1 MIVESAVKLG
11 QFATSLALVLTIFAF
26 VQSILSVR
34 LNARSLL
41 VAARNAMLVNFGLA
55 TLGCAVLIWAFV
67 HSDFSVAYV
76 AQNSNLALPMLYK
89 VTALWGAHEGSLYLW
104 FWYLTLFSAAAVWL
118 HWRDYPLSMPWV
130 IATLAAVQFG
140 FVAFIVFLSNP
151 FLTIAPA
158 PFDGQDLNP
167 LLQDPG
173 LAFHPPVLYLGYVGF
188 VVPFAFAIA
197 SLIRG
202 HTGGE
207 WVSVVR
213 RWTLFAWAAL
223 TSGIIFGGYWAYY
236 ELGWGGYWAWDPV
249 ENASLMPW
257 LTGTA
262 LLHSMMVQ
270 HKRGLFRVWNVFL
283 VITTFLLTLLGT
295 FLVRSGVL
303 TSVHAF
309 AVDPGRGAYMLGF
322 MTAAMVIGYG
332 LIILRADRLE
342 GNGEITTALSK
353 ESAIL
358 ANSILLLIVTATV
371 FAGTLF
377 PLAAEVLT
385 DEKISVGAPY
395 YNKVIIPIMIGLV
408 FLLGV
413 GPSIP
418 WRKMS
423 LQKFIQKFRTKLL
436 VAIAVG
442 CLIMLIDV
450 PDPVTFVA
458 IIAVTF
464 AGYVTLSDIST
475 AVRARSRSMQES
487 IFRATSYVFVQ
498 SRQRIGALIVHFGI
512 VMIAAGMI
520 ASGLFQ
526 SVHTVAMRVGDRVAA
541 GGYTVTLR
549 ELADTDGP
557 NYDARTARFSVSQD
571 GELLAEMAPEKRFYT
586 VRNMA
591 TTEVAIRSVLRGD
604 LYIVMG
610 DESGDGTVVA
620 RIFWNPLVAWI
631 WLGWMV
637 LLVGSLMSLSKSD
650 RRVAAT
656 GRRSAPVAASNAVP
670 GE

>member
-1 MIVESAVKLG
+1 MIIESAVKLG
-11 QFATSLALVLTIFAF
+11 QFGTSLALVLTIFAF
-26 VQSILSVR
+26 VLSILSVR
-34 LNARSLL
+34 LNARHLL
-41 VAARNAMLVNFGLA
+41 VAARNAMIANFALA

-67 HSDFSVAYV
+67 TSDFSVVYV

-104 FWYLTLFSAAAVWL
+104 FWYLALFSAAAVWL

-140 FVAFIVFLSNP
+140 FLAFIVFLSNP
-151 FLTIAPA
+151 FLTISPT
-158 PFDGQDLNP
+158 PVDGQDLNP

-202 HTGGE
+202 HTGVE

-213 RWTLFAWAAL
+213 RWTLFAWTAL

-270 HKRGLFRVWNVFL
+270 HKRGLFRIWNVFL

-322 MTAAMVIGYG
+322 MTVAMVIGYG

-342 GNGEITTALSK
+342 GDGEITTALSK

-395 YNKVIIPIMIGLV
+395 YNKVIVPIMIALI
-408 FLLGV
+408 FLLGI
-413 GPSIP
+413 GPSMP

-423 LQKFIQKFRTKLL
+423 LRKFVQKFRTKLI
-436 VAIAVG
+436 IAVG
-442 CLIMLIDV
+442 IGFMFLLLDV

-458 IIAVTF
+458 IIAVAF
-464 AGYVTLSDIST
+464 AGLVTLADIGN
-475 AVRARSRSMQES
+475 AVWSRSRAMQES
-487 IFRATSYVFVQ
+487 ILQATTFIFVQ
-498 SRQRIGALIVHFGI
+498 SRQRIGALIVHFGVI
-512 VMIAAGMI
+512 LIAAGMI

-526 SVHTVAMRVGDRVAA
+526 SVHTVAMRIGDRVEA

-557 NYDARTARFSVSQD
+557 NYDARTARFSVSQN
-571 GELLAEMAPEKRFYT
+571 GELLAELAPEKRFYT
-586 VRNMA
+586 VRAIA

-631 WLGWMV
+631 WLGWMI
-637 LLVGSLMSLSKSD
+637 LLIGALMSLSKSD
-650 RRVAAT
+650 RRAVAAKKPEI
-656 GRRSAPVAASNAVP
+656 SVVSPVAVP

>member
-1 MIVESAVKLG
+1 MIIESAVKLG
-11 QFATSLALVLTIFAF
+11 QFATSLALVLTIYAF
-26 VQSILSVR
+26 VQSILSAR
-34 LNARSLL
+34 RNARYLL
-41 VAARNAMLVNFGLA
+41 VTARNAIIANFALS

-67 HSDFSVAYV
+67 TSDFSVAYV
-76 AQNSNLALPMLYK
+76 AQNSNLSLPMLYK

-104 FWYLTLFSAAAVWL
+104 LWYLTLFSAAAVWL
-118 HWRDYPLSMPWV
+118 HWREYPLSMPWV

-140 FVAFIVFLSNP
+140 FLAFIVFLSNP
-151 FLTIAPA
+151 FITVTPTPLN
-158 PFDGQDLNP
+158 GQDLNP

-202 HTGGE
+202 HTGVE

-213 RWTLFAWAAL
+213 RWTLFAWTAL

-270 HKRGLFRVWNVFL
+270 SKRGLFRVWNVFL

-303 TSVHAF
+303 TSVHSF
-309 AVDPGRGAYMLGF
+309 AVDPGRGAYMLAF
-322 MTAAMVIGYG
+322 MTVAMVIGYG
-332 LIILRADRLE
+332 LVILRADRLE
-342 GNGEITTALSK
+342 GDGEVSSLLSK

-358 ANSILLLIVTATV
+358 ANSVLLLIVTATV

-385 DEKISVGAPY
+385 DEKVSVGAPY
-395 YNKVIIPIMIGLV
+395 YNKVIVPIMIGLI
-408 FLLGV
+408 FLMGI
-413 GPSIP
+413 GPSMP

-423 LQKFIQKFRTKLL
+423 KDKFTRKFGVKLG
-436 VAIAVG
+436 VALMLGIASLLLNVGDIVTFFAIVAVG
-442 CLIMLIDV
+442 
-450 PDPVTFVA
+450 
-458 IIAVTF
+458 F
-464 AGYVTLSDIST
+464 AALVTLEDIAT
-475 AVRARSRSMQES
+475 AVRARARSMQVNLLS
-487 IFRATSYVFVQ
+487 AAAHVFVH
-498 SRQRIGALIVHFGI
+498 SRQRIGALIVHIGVI
-512 VMIAAGMI
+512 TIAAGMI

-526 SVHTVAMRVGDRVAA
+526 SVHTVSMRVGDRIDA

-549 ELADTDGP
+549 ELADTDGA
-557 NYDARTARFSVSQD
+557 NYDARTARFSVSKHGTLLD
-571 GELLAEMAPEKRFYT
+571 ELAPEKRFYT
-586 VRNMA
+586 VRNRA
-591 TTEVAIRSVLRGD
+591 TTEVAIRSVMRGD

-610 DESGDGTVVA
+610 DEPGDGSVVT
-620 RIFWNPLVAWI
+620 RIFWNPLVSWI

-637 LLVGSLMSLSKSD
+637 LLIGALMSLSKSD
-650 RRVAAT
+650 RRVGAPAART
-656 GRRSAPVAASNAVP
+656 GAIVSQAPVP

>member
-1 MIVESAVKLG
+1 MIIESAVKLG
-11 QFATSLALVLTIFAF
+11 QFATSLALVLTIYAF
-26 VQSILSVR
+26 VQSILSAR
-34 LNARSLL
+34 RNARYLL
-41 VAARNAMLVNFGLA
+41 VTARNAIIANFALS

-67 HSDFSVAYV
+67 TSDFSVAYV
-76 AQNSNLALPMLYK
+76 AQNSNLSLPMLYK

-104 FWYLTLFSAAAVWL
+104 LWYLTLFSAAAVWL
-118 HWRDYPLSMPWV
+118 HWREYPLSMPWV

-140 FVAFIVFLSNP
+140 FLAFIVFLSNP
-151 FLTIAPA
+151 FITVTPTPLN
-158 PFDGQDLNP
+158 GQDLNP

-202 HTGGE
+202 HTGVE

-213 RWTLFAWAAL
+213 RWTLFAWTAL

-270 HKRGLFRVWNVFL
+270 SKRGLFRVWNVFL

-303 TSVHAF
+303 TSVHSF
-309 AVDPGRGAYMLGF
+309 AVDPGRGAYMLAF
-322 MTAAMVIGYG
+322 MTVAMVIGYG
-332 LIILRADRLE
+332 LVILRADRLE
-342 GNGEITTALSK
+342 GDGEVSSLLSK

-358 ANSILLLIVTATV
+358 ANSVLLLIVTATV

-385 DEKISVGAPY
+385 DEKVSVGAPY
-395 YNKVIIPIMIGLV
+395 YNKVIVPIMIGLI
-408 FLLGV
+408 FLMGI
-413 GPSIP
+413 GPSMP

-423 LQKFIQKFRTKLL
+423 KDKFTRKFGVKLG
-436 VAIAVG
+436 VALMLGIASLLLNVGDIVTFFAIVAVG
-442 CLIMLIDV
+442 
-450 PDPVTFVA
+450 
-458 IIAVTF
+458 F
-464 AGYVTLSDIST
+464 AALVTLEDIAT
-475 AVRARSRSMQES
+475 AVRARARSMQVNLLS
-487 IFRATSYVFVQ
+487 AAAHVFVH
-498 SRQRIGALIVHFGI
+498 SRQRIGALIVHIGVI
-512 VMIAAGMI
+512 TIAAGMI

-526 SVHTVAMRVGDRVAA
+526 SVHTVSMRIGDRIDA

-549 ELADTDGP
+549 ELADTDGA
-557 NYDARTARFSVSQD
+557 NYDARTARFSVSKHGTLLD
-571 GELLAEMAPEKRFYT
+571 ELAPEKRFYT

-591 TTEVAIRSVLRGD
+591 TTEVAIRSVMRGD

-610 DESGDGTVVA
+610 DEPGDGSVVT
-620 RIFWNPLVAWI
+620 RIFWNPLVSWI

-637 LLVGSLMSLSKSD
+637 LLIGALMSLSKSD
-650 RRVAAT
+650 RRVGAPAART
-656 GRRSAPVAASNAVP
+656 GAIVSQAPVP

>member
-1 MIVESAVKLG
+1 MIIESAVKLG
-11 QFATSLALVLTIFAF
+11 QFATSLALVLTIYAF
-26 VQSILSVR
+26 VQSILSAR
-34 LNARSLL
+34 RNARYLL
-41 VAARNAMLVNFGLA
+41 VTARNAIIANFALS

-67 HSDFSVAYV
+67 TSDFSVAYV
-76 AQNSNLALPMLYK
+76 AQNSNLSLPMLYK

-104 FWYLTLFSAAAVWL
+104 LWYLTLFSAAAVWL
-118 HWRDYPLSMPWV
+118 HWREYPLSMPWV

-140 FVAFIVFLSNP
+140 FLAFIVFLSNP
-151 FLTIAPA
+151 FITVTPTPLN
-158 PFDGQDLNP
+158 GQDLNP

-202 HTGGE
+202 HTGVE

-213 RWTLFAWAAL
+213 RWTLFAWTAL

-270 HKRGLFRVWNVFL
+270 SKRGLFRVWNVFL

-303 TSVHAF
+303 TSVHSF
-309 AVDPGRGAYMLGF
+309 AVDPGRGAYMLAF
-322 MTAAMVIGYG
+322 MTVAMVIGYG
-332 LIILRADRLE
+332 LVILRADRLE
-342 GNGEITTALSK
+342 GDGEVSSLLSK

-358 ANSILLLIVTATV
+358 ANSVLLLIVTATV

-385 DEKISVGAPY
+385 DEKVSVGAPY
-395 YNKVIIPIMIGLV
+395 YNKVIVPIMIGLI
-408 FLLGV
+408 FLMGI
-413 GPSIP
+413 GPSMP

-423 LQKFIQKFRTKLL
+423 KDKFTRKFGVKLG
-436 VAIAVG
+436 VALMLGIASLLLNVGDIVTFFAIVAVG
-442 CLIMLIDV
+442 
-450 PDPVTFVA
+450 
-458 IIAVTF
+458 F
-464 AGYVTLSDIST
+464 AALVTLEDIAT
-475 AVRARSRSMQES
+475 AVRARARSMQVNLLS
-487 IFRATSYVFVQ
+487 AAAHVFVH
-498 SRQRIGALIVHFGI
+498 SRQRIGALIVHIGVI
-512 VMIAAGMI
+512 TIAAGMI

-526 SVHTVAMRVGDRVAA
+526 SVHTVSMRVGDRIDA

-549 ELADTDGP
+549 ELADTDGA
-557 NYDARTARFSVSQD
+557 NYDARTARFSVSKHGTLLD
-571 GELLAEMAPEKRFYT
+571 ELAPEKRFYT

-591 TTEVAIRSVLRGD
+591 TTEVAIRSVMRGD

-610 DESGDGTVVA
+610 DEPGDGSVVT
-620 RIFWNPLVAWI
+620 RIFWNPLVSWI

-637 LLVGSLMSLSKSD
+637 LLIGALMSLSKSD
-650 RRVAAT
+650 RRVGAPAART
-656 GRRSAPVAASNAVP
+656 GAIVSQAPVP

>member
-1 MIVESAVKLG
+1 MIIESAVKLG
-11 QFATSLALVLTIFAF
+11 QFATSLALVLTIYAF
-26 VQSILSVR
+26 VQSILSAR
-34 LNARSLL
+34 RNARYLL
-41 VAARNAMLVNFGLA
+41 VTARNAIIANFALS

-67 HSDFSVAYV
+67 TSDFSVAYV
-76 AQNSNLALPMLYK
+76 AQNSNLSLPMLYK

-104 FWYLTLFSAAAVWL
+104 LWYLTLFSAAAVWL
-118 HWRDYPLSMPWV
+118 HWREYPLSMPWV

-140 FVAFIVFLSNP
+140 FLAFIVFLSNP
-151 FLTIAPA
+151 FIIVTPTPLN
-158 PFDGQDLNP
+158 GQDLNP

-202 HTGGE
+202 HTGVE

-213 RWTLFAWAAL
+213 RWTLFAWTAL

-270 HKRGLFRVWNVFL
+270 SKRGLFRVWNVFL

-303 TSVHAF
+303 TSVHSF
-309 AVDPGRGAYMLGF
+309 AVDPGRGAYMLAF
-322 MTAAMVIGYG
+322 MTVAMVIGYG
-332 LIILRADRLE
+332 LVILRADRLE
-342 GNGEITTALSK
+342 GDGEVSSLLSK

-358 ANSILLLIVTATV
+358 ANSVLLLIVTATV

-385 DEKISVGAPY
+385 DEKVSVGAPY
-395 YNKVIIPIMIGLV
+395 YNKVIVPIMIGLI
-408 FLLGV
+408 FLMGI
-413 GPSIP
+413 GPSMP

-423 LQKFIQKFRTKLL
+423 KDKFTRKFGVKLG
-436 VAIAVG
+436 VALMLGIASLLLNVGDIVTFFAIVAVG
-442 CLIMLIDV
+442 
-450 PDPVTFVA
+450 
-458 IIAVTF
+458 F
-464 AGYVTLSDIST
+464 AALVTLEDIAT
-475 AVRARSRSMQES
+475 AVRARARSMQVNLLS
-487 IFRATSYVFVQ
+487 AAAHVFVH
-498 SRQRIGALIVHFGI
+498 SRQRIGALIVHIGVI
-512 VMIAAGMI
+512 TIAAGMI

-526 SVHTVAMRVGDRVAA
+526 SVHTVSMRVGDRIDA

-549 ELADTDGP
+549 ELTDTDGA
-557 NYDARTARFSVSQD
+557 NYDARTARFSVSKHGTLLD
-571 GELLAEMAPEKRFYT
+571 ELAPEKRFYT

-591 TTEVAIRSVLRGD
+591 TTEVAIRSVMRGD

-610 DESGDGTVVA
+610 DEPGDGSVVT
-620 RIFWNPLVAWI
+620 RIFWNPLVSWI

-637 LLVGSLMSLSKSD
+637 LLIGALMSLSKSD
-650 RRVAAT
+650 RRVGAPAART
-656 GRRSAPVAASNAVP
+656 GAIVSQAPVP

>member
-1 MIVESAVKLG
+1 MIIESAVKLG
-11 QFATSLALVLTIFAF
+11 QFATSLALVLTIYAF
-26 VQSILSVR
+26 VQSILSAR
-34 LNARSLL
+34 RNARYLL
-41 VAARNAMLVNFGLA
+41 VTARNAIIANFALS

-67 HSDFSVAYV
+67 TSDFSVAYV
-76 AQNSNLALPMLYK
+76 AQNSNLSLPMLYK

-104 FWYLTLFSAAAVWL
+104 LWYLTLFSAAAVWL
-118 HWRDYPLSMPWV
+118 HWREYPLSMPWV

-140 FVAFIVFLSNP
+140 FLAFIVFLSNP
-151 FLTIAPA
+151 FIIVTPTPLN
-158 PFDGQDLNP
+158 GQDLNP

-202 HTGGE
+202 HTGVE

-213 RWTLFAWAAL
+213 RWTLFAWTAL

-270 HKRGLFRVWNVFL
+270 SKRGLFRVWNVFL

-303 TSVHAF
+303 TSVHSF
-309 AVDPGRGAYMLGF
+309 AVDPGRGAYMLAF
-322 MTAAMVIGYG
+322 MTVAMVIGYG
-332 LIILRADRLE
+332 LVILRADRLE
-342 GNGEITTALSK
+342 GDGEVSSLLSK

-358 ANSILLLIVTATV
+358 ANSVLLLIVTATV

-385 DEKISVGAPY
+385 DEKVSVGAPY
-395 YNKVIIPIMIGLV
+395 YNKVIVPIMIGLI
-408 FLLGV
+408 FLMGI
-413 GPSIP
+413 GPSMP

-423 LQKFIQKFRTKLL
+423 KDKFTRKFGVKLG
-436 VAIAVG
+436 VALMLGIASLLLNVGDIVTFFAIVAVG
-442 CLIMLIDV
+442 
-450 PDPVTFVA
+450 
-458 IIAVTF
+458 F
-464 AGYVTLSDIST
+464 AALVTLEDIAT
-475 AVRARSRSMQES
+475 AVRARARSMQVNLLS
-487 IFRATSYVFVQ
+487 AAAHVFVH
-498 SRQRIGALIVHFGI
+498 SRQRIGALIVHIGVI
-512 VMIAAGMI
+512 TIAAGMI

-526 SVHTVAMRVGDRVAA
+526 SVHTVSMRVGDRIDA

-549 ELADTDGP
+549 ELVDTDGA
-557 NYDARTARFSVSQD
+557 NYDARTARFSVSKHGTLLD
-571 GELLAEMAPEKRFYT
+571 ELAPEKRFYT

-591 TTEVAIRSVLRGD
+591 TTEVAIRSVMRGD

-610 DESGDGTVVA
+610 DEPGDGSVVT
-620 RIFWNPLVAWI
+620 RIFWNPLVSWI

-637 LLVGSLMSLSKSD
+637 LLIGALMSLSKSD
-650 RRVAAT
+650 RRVGAPAART
-656 GRRSAPVAASNAVP
+656 GAIVSQAPVP